1 MFDWSLAGDWLGG
14 SGLHDAQDST
24 LSVLDHDSY
33 MLSQTVPRHL
43 YPLAALE
50 RPQGLAYRDSL
61 RLESADSYTHHG
73 ITSIRKVFTCLV
85 ELTKKTRD
93 KAILFHTDRTIDS
106 EGLTIQ

>member
-14 SGLHDAQDST
+14 SGLHDAQYGT
-24 LSVLDHDSY
+24 LGVQDHDSY

-50 RPQGLAYRDSL
+50 RPQGLASRDSL

-73 ITSIRKVFTCLV
+73 IMSIRKVLMSSGTYEENSRQSHSCSH
-85 ELTKKTRD
+85 RQD
-93 KAILFHTDRTIDS
+93 N
-106 EGLTIQ
+106 